1 MNWILLLILYLN
13 CEICSNVEDVV
24 EQDSFEEPTDRDSE
38 RELEEDR
45 RFIEEMDLFIKEQD
59 EISKKNEEN
68 IRQTFKQLDDL
79 YEEIKNRQ
87 PSIIK
92 N

>member
-1 MNWILLLILYLN
+1 LN
-13 CEICSNVEDVV
+13 CEICSNVEDIV
-24 EQDSFEEPTDRDSE
+24 EQDSYEKPTDSDFE

-59 EISKKNEEN
+59 EISKKNEES
-68 IRQTFKQLDDL
+68 IRRTFKQLDGL
-79 YEEIKNRQ
+79 YQEIKNRQ